1 MSDNIERFNK
11 YAAITFA
18 KLYENFP
25 SPVDL
30 DARELATG
38 LPQTENDDK
47 AQARDLAGNDEVRFA
62 CDCLRWLMDNGYI
75 KAPNPMDRNMTRI
88 RRAVATPATL
98 QALASEPDGKE
109 RLGDRIVTAIR
120 KGALD
125 GIRDASKSVVGN
137 GLGML
142 VGLVLKS

>member
-30 DARELATG
+30 DARELVTG
-38 LPQTENDDK
+38 SPQTENDDK
-47 AQARDLAGNDEVRFA
+47 AQARDLAENAEVRFA

-98 QALASEPDGKE
+98 QALSSEPDGKE
-109 RLGDRIVTAIR
+109 RLGDRIVTALR
-120 KGALD
+120 EGAMD
-125 GIRDASKSVVGN
+125 GIRDASKGVVG
-137 GLGML
+137 ML
-142 VGLVLKS
+142 IGLVLKS